1 VGFFGPDGANASGDN
16 VSGSR
21 WRDKP
26 VVVRAPAS
34 SANLGPGFDALGL
47 ALSLHDVAV
56 ARVTGGGLDI
66 EVSGEGSETAA
77 AGEAHLVVRAMRAAF
92 DVLGGQPPGLSLRSL
107 NAIPH
112 GRGLGSSAAAIVTG
126 ILTARG
132 LARDGAV
139 LLPDD
144 AVLALAASLEGH
156 PDNVAACLHGG
167 LTISW
172 TALSPGPGYRPAP
185 VPAGPGYRP
194 APDPVGPGY
203 GPDLEPA
210 GPGYRPAP
218 DPAGSPALDPGRRG
232 DGSAP
237 AAPPGPRVVRLPV
250 LEEIRPVVFVAEES
264 LATQT
269 ARGALPAAVPHRD
282 AAANAARSALLVA
295 ALIRVPEVLFD
306 ATQDFLHQPYR
317 ASVMPR
323 TADLLARLRAAGVAA
338 VVSGAGPSV
347 LAFTV
352 TGERGGPDLVDS
364 IAAETGIGWRISPLA
379 IDRQGATLQ
388 TAVPGERPRDSAR

>member
-1 VGFFGPDGANASGDN
+1 

-66 EVSGEGSETAA
+66 EVSGEGGATAA

-126 ILTARG
+126 ILAARG
-132 LARDGAV
+132 LAQDGAA

-144 AVLALAASLEGH
+144 AVLALAARLEGH

-172 TALSPGPGYRPAP
+172 TALPA
-185 VPAGPGYRP
+185 
-194 APDPVGPGY
+194 GPGY
-203 GPDLEPA
+203 GPDPA
-210 GPGYRPAP
+210 RP
-218 DPAGSPALDPGRRG
+218 G

-237 AAPPGPRVVRLPV
+237 APPGPRVVRLPV
-250 LEEIRPVVFVAEES
+250 LEEIRPVVLVAEES

-317 ASVMPR
+317 AAVMPK

-352 TGERGGPDLVDS
+352 AGQPGGPDLVDS

-388 TAVPGERPRDSAR
+388 TAVPGERPRNSAR

>member
-1 VGFFGPDGANASGDN
+1 M
-16 VSGSR
+16 SGSR

-34 SANLGPGFDALGL
+34 SANLGPGFDAFGL

-66 EVSGEGSETAA
+66 EVSGEGGETAA
-77 AGEAHLVVRAMRAAF
+77 VGEAHLVVQAMRAAF

-112 GRGLGSSAAAIVTG
+112 SRGLGSSAAAIVTG
-126 ILTARG
+126 ILAARG
-132 LARDGAV
+132 LAREGAD

-144 AVLALAASLEGH
+144 AVLALAARLEGH

-172 TALSPGPGYRPAP
+172 TPL
-185 VPAGPGYRP
+185 PAGPGP
-194 APDPVGPGY
+194 DPDPVSLVDG
-203 GPDLEPA
+203 
-210 GPGYRPAP
+210 PAP
-218 DPAGSPALDPGRRG
+218 GPPPSPRM
-232 DGSAP
+232 
-237 AAPPGPRVVRLPV
+237 VRLPV
-250 LEEIRPVVFVAEES
+250 LAEIEPVVFVAEES

-295 ALIRVPEVLFD
+295 ALTRVPDVLFD

-317 ASVMPR
+317 ATVMPR
-323 TADLLARLRAAGVAA
+323 TADLLRRLRAAGVAA

-352 TGERGGPDLVDS
+352 AGQPSPDLVDS

>member
-1 VGFFGPDGANASGDN
+1 
-16 VSGSR
+16 
-21 WRDKP
+21 
-26 VVVRAPAS
+26 VVRAPAS

-56 ARVTGGGLDI
+56 VRVTGGGVDI
-66 EVSGEGSETAA
+66 EVSGEGSGTVA

-92 DVLGGQPPGLSLRSL
+92 DVLGGQPPGLGLRTL

-126 ILTARG
+126 ILAARG
-132 LARDGAV
+132 LARDGTE

-144 AVLALAASLEGH
+144 AVLALATSLEGH

-172 TALSPGPGYRPAP
+172 VPEPETPVADTAGNGA
-185 VPAGPGYRP
+185 
-194 APDPVGPGY
+194 
-203 GPDLEPA
+203 
-210 GPGYRPAP
+210 
-218 DPAGSPALDPGRRG
+218 SPA
-232 DGSAP
+232 ATP
-237 AAPPGPRVVRLPV
+237 AGPRVVRLPV

-282 AAANAARSALLVA
+282 AVANAARAALLVA
-295 ALIRVPEVLFD
+295 ALTRVPEVLFD
-306 ATQDFLHQPYR
+306 ATQDYLHQPYR
-317 ASVMPR
+317 AQVMPR
-323 TADLLARLRAAGVAA
+323 TADLLGRLRAAGVAA

-352 TGERGGPDLVDS
+352 AAGSSGPDLVDS
-364 IAAETGIGWRISPLA
+364 IAAETGIGWRISPLD
-379 IDRQGATLQ
+379 IDRHGATLQ
-388 TAVPGERPRDSAR
+388 TAVPAERS

>member
-1 VGFFGPDGANASGDN
+1 

-34 SANLGPGFDALGL
+34 SANLGPGFDAFGL

-66 EVSGEGSETAA
+66 EVSGEGGETAA
-77 AGEAHLVVRAMRAAF
+77 VGEAHLVVQAMRAAF

-112 GRGLGSSAAAIVTG
+112 SRGLGSSAAAIVTG
-126 ILTARG
+126 ILAARG
-132 LARDGAV
+132 LASEGAD

-144 AVLALAASLEGH
+144 AVLALAARLEGH

-172 TALSPGPGYRPAP
+172 TPL
-185 VPAGPGYRP
+185 PAGPGP
-194 APDPVGPGY
+194 DPDPVSLVDGPAS
-203 GPDLEPA
+203 GPP
-210 GPGYRPAP
+210 P
-218 DPAGSPALDPGRRG
+218 SPRM
-232 DGSAP
+232 
-237 AAPPGPRVVRLPV
+237 VRLPV
-250 LEEIRPVVFVAEES
+250 LAEIEPVVFVAEES

-295 ALIRVPEVLFD
+295 ALTRVPDVLFD

-317 ASVMPR
+317 ATVMPR
-323 TADLLARLRAAGVAA
+323 TADLLRRLRAAGVAA

-352 TGERGGPDLVDS
+352 AGRPSPDLVDS

>member
-1 VGFFGPDGANASGDN
+1 VGFLEPDGANISGDT

-56 ARVTGGGLDI
+56 ARVTSGGLDI
-66 EVSGEGSETAA
+66 EVSGEGSETTS
-77 AGEAHLVVRAMRAAF
+77 AGESHLVVRAMRAAF
-92 DVLGGQPPGLSLRSL
+92 DVLGSQPPGLGLRSL

-126 ILTARG
+126 ILAARG
-132 LARDGAV
+132 LARDGAG

-144 AVLALAASLEGH
+144 TVLALATSLEGH

-172 TALSPGPGYRPAP
+172 TPQAAGRGASPALQLDGPAPQIAGLDGGPAP
-185 VPAGPGYRP
+185 V
-194 APDPVGPGY
+194 
-203 GPDLEPA
+203 
-210 GPGYRPAP
+210 
-218 DPAGSPALDPGRRG
+218 
-232 DGSAP
+232 
-237 AAPPGPRVVRLPV
+237 APPGPRVVRLPV

-264 LATQT
+264 LSTYAS
-269 ARGALPAAVPHRD
+269 RGALPAAVPHRD
-282 AAANAARSALLVA
+282 AAANAARAALLVA
-295 ALIRVPEVLFD
+295 ALTRVPDVLFD

-317 ASVMPR
+317 AGVMPR
-323 TADLLARLRAAGVAA
+323 TADLLGRLRAAGVAA

-347 LAFTV
+347 LALTV
-352 TGERGGPDLVDS
+352 PGVAGGPDLVDS

>member
-1 VGFFGPDGANASGDN
+1 
-16 VSGSR
+16 
-21 WRDKP
+21 
-26 VVVRAPAS
+26 VVRAPAS

-66 EVSGEGSETAA
+66 EVSGEGSGTAGV
-77 AGEAHLVVRAMRAAF
+77 GEAHLVVRAMRAAF
-92 DVLGGQPPGLSLRSL
+92 DVLGGQPPGLGLRSL

-112 GRGLGSSAAAIVTG
+112 GRGLGSSAAAVVTG
-126 ILTARG
+126 ILAARG
-132 LARDGAV
+132 LATDGAE

-172 TALSPGPGYRPAP
+172 VPEPETPVVDTAGNGA
-185 VPAGPGYRP
+185 
-194 APDPVGPGY
+194 
-203 GPDLEPA
+203 
-210 GPGYRPAP
+210 
-218 DPAGSPALDPGRRG
+218 SPA
-232 DGSAP
+232 AT
-237 AAPPGPRVVRLPV
+237 PPGPRVVRLPV

-317 ASVMPR
+317 AAVMPR

-352 TGERGGPDLVDS
+352 AGERGRPDLVDS

>member
-1 VGFFGPDGANASGDN
+1 M
-16 VSGSR
+16 SGSR

-34 SANLGPGFDALGL
+34 SANLGPGFDALAL

-56 ARVTGGGLDI
+56 ARVTGRGLDI

-77 AGEAHLVVRAMRAAF
+77 AGEGHLVVRAMRAAF
-92 DVLGGQPPGLSLRSL
+92 DVLGAHPPGLGLRCL

-112 GRGLGSSAAAIVTG
+112 GRGLGSSASAIVTG
-126 ILTARG
+126 ILAARG
-132 LARDGAV
+132 LTRDGAE

-156 PDNVAACLHGG
+156 PDNAAACLHGG

-172 TALSPGPGYRPAP
+172 T
-185 VPAGPGYRP
+185 
-194 APDPVGPGY
+194 
-203 GPDLEPA
+203 
-210 GPGYRPAP
+210 P
-218 DPAGSPALDPGRRG
+218 DPARPDLARPDLPGPD
-232 DGSAP
+232 DGAGP
-237 AAPPGPRVVRLPV
+237 VTPPGPRMVRLPV
-250 LEEIRPVVFVAEES
+250 LEEIRPVVFVADES
-264 LATQT
+264 LATHT

-282 AAANAARSALLVA
+282 AVANAARSALLVA
-295 ALIRVPEVLFD
+295 ALTRVPELLFD
-306 ATQDFLHQPYR
+306 ATQDYLHQPYR
-317 ASVMPR
+317 AAVMPR
-323 TADLLARLRAAGVAA
+323 TAELVARLRAAGVAA

-347 LAFTV
+347 LALTV
-352 TGERGGPDLVDS
+352 AGAPGWPDLVDS
-364 IAAETGIGWRISPLA
+364 ITAETGIAWRISPLA

>member
-1 VGFFGPDGANASGDN
+1 

-34 SANLGPGFDALGL
+34 SANLGPGFDAFGL

-56 ARVTGGGLDI
+56 ARVTSGGLDI
-66 EVSGEGSETAA
+66 EVSGEGGETAA
-77 AGEAHLVVRAMRAAF
+77 VGEAHLVVQAMRAAF
-92 DVLGGQPPGLSLRSL
+92 DLLGGQPPGLGLRSL

-126 ILTARG
+126 ILAARG
-132 LARDGAV
+132 LARDGAE
-139 LLPDD
+139 LLPDG
-144 AVLALAASLEGH
+144 AVLALAARLEGH

-172 TALSPGPGYRPAP
+172 TPLPAGPAYGPGA
-185 VPAGPGYRP
+185 VPAGPAY
-194 APDPVGPGY
+194 GPGAV
-203 GPDLEPA
+203 PA
-210 GPGYRPAP
+210 GPDPAP
-218 DPAGSPALDPGRRG
+218 DPASLVDGPG
-232 DGSAP
+232 P
-237 AAPPGPRVVRLPV
+237 LAPPSPRVVRLPV
-250 LEEIRPVVFVAEES
+250 LEEIQPVVFVAEES

-282 AAANAARSALLVA
+282 AVANAARSALLVA
-295 ALIRVPEVLFD
+295 ALTRVPDVLFD

-317 ASVMPR
+317 AMVMPR
-323 TADLLARLRAAGVAA
+323 TADLLGRLRAAGVAA

-352 TGERGGPDLVDS
+352 AGQPGGPDLVDS

>member
-1 VGFFGPDGANASGDN
+1 M
-16 VSGSR
+16 SGSR

-56 ARVTGGGLDI
+56 ARVTGGGLDL
-66 EVSGEGSETAA
+66 EVSGEGSATAA

-92 DVLGGQPPGLSLRSL
+92 DVLGGQPPGLGLRSL

-126 ILTARG
+126 ILAARG
-132 LARDGAV
+132 LVRDGAA

-144 AVLALAASLEGH
+144 AMLALAASLEGH

-167 LTISW
+167 LTIAW
-172 TALSPGPGYRPAP
+172 TA
-185 VPAGPGYRP
+185 VPAGPGYGPGPEPSLARDPASLRP
-194 APDPVGPGY
+194 A
-203 GPDLEPA
+203 
-210 GPGYRPAP
+210 
-218 DPAGSPALDPGRRG
+218 SMG
-232 DGSAP
+232 DGSGP

-250 LEEIRPVVFVAEES
+250 LEEIQPVVFVAEES
-264 LATQT
+264 LATHT

-295 ALIRVPEVLFD
+295 ALTRVPEVLFD

-317 ASVMPR
+317 AAVMPR
-323 TADLLARLRAAGVAA
+323 TADLLGRLRAAGVAA

-347 LAFTV
+347 LALTV
-352 TGERGGPDLVDS
+352 AGSSSAPDLVDS
-364 IAAETGIGWRISPLA
+364 IVAETGIGWRISPLA